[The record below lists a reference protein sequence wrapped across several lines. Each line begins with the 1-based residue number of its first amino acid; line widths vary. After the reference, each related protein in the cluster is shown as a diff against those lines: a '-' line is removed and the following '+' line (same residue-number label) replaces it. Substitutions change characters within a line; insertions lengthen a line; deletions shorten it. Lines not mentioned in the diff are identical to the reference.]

1 MSEQR
6 VDDGL
11 RDRFQELRAGT
22 EQSRG
27 APEFGALMARA
38 RLQAE
43 SEAAARP
50 ALEVVAGGSTLPRRR
65 VVRVAGW
72 ASAALAATVAGL
84 LLTNRG
90 PSDDEEFARLVAAYS
105 ADASAGVWQS
115 PTSGLLEVPGIDL
128 VRSLPSIGSSVRGL
142 DPSARPEPETTPGP
156 REDA

>member
-11 RDRFQELRAGT
+11 RDRFQELRAET
-22 EQSRG
+22 VQSGG

-38 RLQAE
+38 QAD
-43 SEAAARP
+43 AAARP
-50 ALEVVAGGSTLPRRR
+50 ALEVIEGGSAWSRRR
-65 VVRVAGW
+65 VVRLGGW

-84 LLTNRG
+84 LLTNPG
-90 PSDDEEFARLVAAYS
+90 PSEDDEFARLVAAYS

-128 VRSLPSIGSSVRGL
+128 VRSLPSIGASVRGL

>member
-6 VDDGL
+6 IDDGL
-11 RDRFQELRAGT
+11 RDRFQELRAAT
-22 EQSRG
+22 AESDG

-38 RLQAE
+38 QAQ
-43 SEAAARP
+43 AVARP
-50 ALEVVAGGSTLPRRR
+50 ALDVVAGGSAWSRRR
-65 VVRVAGW
+65 VVRVGGW

-90 PSDDEEFARLVAAYS
+90 PSEDEQFSRLVAAYS
-105 ADASAGVWQS
+105 AGASAGVWQS

-128 VRSLPSIGSSVRGL
+128 VRSLPSIGTSVRGL
-142 DPSARPEPETTPGP
+142 DPSTRPEPATTPGP

>member
-6 VDDGL
+6 GDDGL
-11 RDRFQELRAGT
+11 RDRFQELRAET
-22 EQSRG
+22 EQSGG

-38 RLQAE
+38 
-43 SEAAARP
+43 AARP
-50 ALEVVAGGSTLPRRR
+50 ALEVIEGGLTWSRRR
-65 VVRVAGW
+65 VVRVGGW

-84 LLTNRG
+84 LLTSRG
-90 PSDDEEFARLVAAYS
+90 PSEDDEFARLVAAYA

-128 VRSLPSIGSSVRGL
+128 VRSLPSIGTSVRGL

>member
-1 MSEQR
+1 MSEPR

-11 RDRFQELRAGT
+11 RDRFQELRAET
-22 EQSRG
+22 EQSGG

-38 RLQAE
+38 QAD
-43 SEAAARP
+43 AAARP
-50 ALEVVAGGSTLPRRR
+50 ALEVIEGGSTWSRRR
-65 VVRVAGW
+65 VVRVGGW

-84 LLTNRG
+84 LLTNQG
-90 PSDDEEFARLVAAYS
+90 PTEDDEFARLVAAYS

-128 VRSLPSIGSSVRGL
+128 VRSLPSIGTSVRGL